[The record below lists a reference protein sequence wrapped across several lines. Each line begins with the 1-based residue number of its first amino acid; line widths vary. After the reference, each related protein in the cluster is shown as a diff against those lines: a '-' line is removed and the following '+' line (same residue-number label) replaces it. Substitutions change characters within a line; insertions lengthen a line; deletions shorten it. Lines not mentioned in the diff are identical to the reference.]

1 MATLAETK
9 IWNLL
14 RDKNNLYYEGRWLG
28 RADGFRVLR
37 LDSTSAREFIVT
49 TAQRVIVNGIPITAD
64 ANTFQIIR
72 WMPGEVLI
80 YRDKTGKHDYE
91 IDNSSRYCGYFNIG
105 LREVTWLKHEATNA
119 GSSCKVET
127 LPGVDPEYFFSSE
140 REHRLV

>member
-72 WMPGEVLI
+72 WMPWRG
-80 YRDKTGKHDYE
+80 
-91 IDNSSRYCGYFNIG
+91 
-105 LREVTWLKHEATNA
+105 TNL
-119 GSSCKVET
+119 S
-127 LPGVDPEYFFSSE
+127 
-140 REHRLV
+140 

>member
-1 MATLAETK
+1 MDMATLEETK

-28 RADGFRVLR
+28 RADWFRVLR
-37 LDSTSAREFIVT
+37 LGSTSAREFIVT

-127 LPGVDPEYFFSSE
+127 LPGVDPEYFF
-140 REHRLV
+140 RLNGNT

>member
-72 WMPGEVLI
+72 WMHGEVLI

-105 LREVTWLKHEATNA
+105 LREVTWLKHGATNA
-119 GSSCKVET
+119 GSSCKSGN
-127 LPGVDPEYFFSSE
+127 PAGCRSGVFF
-140 REHRLV
+140 V